1 MAWISVEG
9 IFTLGA
15 LGYETYKMG
24 LKPEEAMER
33 DLQGYATTSCHFP
46 ILSEEILGNDE
57 FGTLVKKRAATI
69 ACSQLPAPMLHERL
83 EAR

>member
-24 LKPEEAMER
+24 FKPEEAMEK

-57 FGTLVKKRAATI
+57 FGTLVKKRVATMD
-69 ACSQLPAPMLHERL
+69 CSQLPAPMFHERL